1 MRAAILLGFLL
12 LAPACVGQSPP
23 ARAQEAANE
32 LNQNGRFGRAE
43 LVAERVA
50 DGSREKFFERRRNW
64 GGAIQIADSEVT
76 SFKMKGDSEAE
87 VMLKVGWYRQDEGD
101 LHTTAVKQ
109 SWKDFK
115 GTWKLTNEERTEGDI
130 GLLGEPIPKIDPGV
144 AQQISDRRAADKR
157 RFSTIRLGQ
166 GEGEETAPST
176 ADEQVPESP
185 SAEPAN
191 SAKTDTSP
199 KAGAPAKS
207 DLQNTPQNTKAE
219 SPKAE
224 PTPSQGAESA
234 RRPASGTP

>member
-76 SFKMKGDSEAE
+76 SFKMKGDAEAE

-115 GTWKLTNEERTEGDI
+115 GTWKLTNEERMDGDL
-130 GLLGEPIPKIDPGV
+130 GLLGEPIPKIDPTV
-144 AQQISDRRAADKR
+144 AREISDRRAADKR

-166 GEGEETAPST
+166 GEGAEPTQ
-176 ADEQVPESP
+176 ADEPVPESP

-191 SAKTDTSP
+191 SAKTDTQSAKDSP
-199 KAGAPAKS
+199 KPDA
-207 DLQNTPQNTKAE
+207 QNTKAE
-219 SPKAE
+219 SPKND
-224 PTPSQGAESA
+224 SAESA